1 MGVVPLEDM
10 LPETAYVK
18 MSWALANFKREEV
31 PTVLRTPFA
40 YEISKRSDPL
50 VFGAL

>member
-1 MGVVPLEDM
+1 VP
-10 LPETAYVK
+10 A
-18 MSWALANFKREEV
+18 
-31 PTVLRTPFA
+31 VLKTPFA